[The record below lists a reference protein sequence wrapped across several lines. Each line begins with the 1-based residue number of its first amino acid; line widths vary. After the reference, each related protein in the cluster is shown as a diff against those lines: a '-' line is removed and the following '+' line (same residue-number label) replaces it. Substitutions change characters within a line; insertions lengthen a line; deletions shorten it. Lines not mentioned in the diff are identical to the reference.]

1 MPVFYFVVQAHSGL
15 EKCCSTQWLPYYLKL
30 LSGLKLTKIENPRV
44 YNVEMSV
51 STISSDEKTGQLHA
65 KVEIGSLSYTI
76 HKISSKCIK
85 DLNVRP
91 KAINFLEEM

>member
-1 MPVFYFVVQAHSGL
+1 MFVM
-15 EKCCSTQWLPYYLKL
+15 

-85 DLNVRP
+85 DLNVRS
-91 KAINFLEEM
+91 KAKKLLKENLSSLTLVDDDFFVCLFCFDSKNEG